1 MKKILL
7 FSILLVIPFL
17 NFSQSN
23 CSYTVNEGSYVNDS
37 YEVDYGYYVDE
48 GYYVYYN
55 TSECCYTDTWFGCI
69 DYGYYNCSGQCVN

>member
-7 FSILLVIPFL
+7 FSILLFIPFL

-37 YEVDYGYYVDE
+37 YEVDYGYYVDDYM
-48 GYYVYYN
+48 YYA
-55 TSECCYTDTWFGCI
+55 
-69 DYGYYNCSGQCVN
+69 QVNVVILTHGLVVLIMVTIIVVDSV